1 MKKTNNTK
9 KYLNYILSLISFFV
23 LFILIQGFAVYADTN
38 LNLDEKG
45 QYYIQSSDD
54 FIEFVSNSVYK
65 NATAVLKN
73 DITVSNMPPLSS
85 EIFEGVFDG
94 SGKTIHFV
102 ENNYRK
108 NESLFPW
115 YLKGTIKNV
124 NIDVQAKLVASIV
137 GNDVNILN
145 SHITGG
151 TLQGVSVSG
160 NVTCVFDKFD
170 YDLGEDLKVSA
181 CDSFSKDISTGRN
194 CEVNDCEFSLNYIL
208 GSESDSNL
216 VNDII
221 SNCLFIE
228 LYQIGGRQSEKINL
242 KNCFSKANLDQ
253 SFIDLYNSIKDQSL
267 YEFLQSGLYV
277 QFLSGSK
284 SNFTNYYYDKDNS
297 PSIEA
302 INNKAKALLASKNV
316 KPADYDSAGK
326 TTDEMK
332 QQKTYSGFDFEKKWA
347 ISSDKNG
354 GYPYYDPKTETITLE
369 VQAKVEPIVAQ
380 LSRQKSKIFIM
391 N

>member
-253 SFIDLYNSIKDQSL
+253 SFIDLYNSTPV
-267 YEFLQSGLYV
+267 Y
-277 QFLSGSK
+277 
-284 SNFTNYYYDKDNS
+284 NFYK
-297 PSIEA
+297 
-302 INNKAKALLASKNV
+302 
-316 KPADYDSAGK
+316 
-326 TTDEMK
+326 
-332 QQKTYSGFDFEKKWA
+332 
-347 ISSDKNG
+347 
-354 GYPYYDPKTETITLE
+354 
-369 VQAKVEPIVAQ
+369 
-380 LSRQKSKIFIM
+380 
-391 N
+391 